1 MLSLIE
7 RLRNQG
13 KAIVI
18 VSHNLLHVFRVA
30 DTITVLR
37 GGRVVG
43 SRRKSQT
50 TADEIAISPG
60 MTSPWCRG
68 TGTRRHLNQTQS
80 RRTMKKK
87 ILCNIQQIYGRP
99 ATYLQPLRD
108 AGFEIVMN
116 EKGRLLTEDE
126 LIERMLGVYATVA
139 GGEPYTDRVFER
151 SPDLKVVARFGVGWD
166 KVDVDAATRRGIAVA
181 MAFGT
186 NHESVADGAMA
197 LALALSVNL
206 LGLHRF
212 VAQGGWGAG
221 IHAGLWGRT
230 MGIVGLGR
238 IGRAV
243 ARRAQAF
250 AMRVLAYDSAPER
263 DYARDNDIELV
274 SLDRL
279 LAEADIVSLHTPIL
293 PQTRNIIG
301 ARELG
306 LMKPTAFIINTA
318 RGGLID
324 ETALYKALVERR
336 IAGAGLDVFAKE
348 PPQGSP
354 LLILDNVILTPH
366 AIGMDEAAERLMAER
381 CVSNILAIHSGR
393 DPGIDFVLNPQVLAA
408 KGATH
413 V

>member
-1 MLSLIE
+1 
-7 RLRNQG
+7 
-13 KAIVI
+13 
-18 VSHNLLHVFRVA
+18 
-30 DTITVLR
+30 
-37 GGRVVG
+37 
-43 SRRKSQT
+43 
-50 TADEIAISPG
+50 
-60 MTSPWCRG
+60 
-68 TGTRRHLNQTQS
+68 
-80 RRTMKKK
+80 MKKK

-126 LIERMLGVYATVA
+126 LIERLPGVYATVA
-139 GGEPYTDRVFER
+139 GGEPYTERVFEM
-151 SPDLKVVARFGVGWD
+151 SPALKVVARFGVGWD
-166 KVDVDAATRRGIAVA
+166 KVDVDAATRHGIAVA
-181 MAFGT
+181 MAFGA

-206 LGLHRF
+206 FGLHRR
-212 VAQGGWGAG
+212 VAQGGWGADF
-221 IHAGLWGRT
+221 HSGLWGRT

-243 ARRAQAF
+243 ARRAQGF
-250 AMRVLAYDSAPER
+250 AMRVLAYDAAPDR
-263 DYARDNDIELV
+263 DYARDNDIELA

-293 PQTRNIIG
+293 PQTRDMIG

-318 RGGLID
+318 RGGLIE
-324 ETALYKALVERR
+324 ETALYQALVERR
-336 IAGAGLDVFAKE
+336 IAGAGLDVFARE

-354 LLILDNVILTPH
+354 LLKLDNVILTPH

-393 DPGIDFVLNPQVLAA
+393 DPGPDFVLNPQVLVVR
-408 KGATH
+408 GATH